1 MIVDTLNEA
10 RSYFDMHPGMEAAFT
25 FLRDAVRT
33 DPEPGEYEIDG
44 RDVYAIVQDCVAKEP
59 EDVRLEAHKKYIDI
73 QLSLHGEDR
82 IGWSPLNECTNVDHV
97 YDPAN
102 DVELY
107 TDTPQD
113 WFMLKAEV
121 FCILLPQDAHAPL
134 AGTGPSKKVVV
145 KVAVPNSKLN
155 GNS

>member
-73 QLSLHGEDR
+73 QLS
-82 IGWSPLNECTNVDHV
+82 
-97 YDPAN
+97 
-102 DVELY
+102 
-107 TDTPQD
+107 
-113 WFMLKAEV
+113 
-121 FCILLPQDAHAPL
+121 APWRGSNRL
-134 AGTGPSKKVVV
+134 
-145 KVAVPNSKLN
+145 VAVKRMHECGPRL
-155 GNS
+155 